1 VDHFTYEEF
10 LMTKNPRKRRE
21 FDTSFKLEV
30 VRMVKDQGL
39 SVTDVCRTMDLGETV
54 VRRWIKQY
62 ETELNGQSG
71 IGKPLTA
78 EQQRIRQLEAENRQ
92 LRMDTDIL
100 KNRPTRP
107 AEALMNRNSRRVHW
121 MYARTVA
128 VSFLEV

>member
-1 VDHFTYEEF
+1 
-10 LMTKNPRKRRE
+10 MTKNRRKRRE

-39 SVTDVCRTMDLGETV
+39 SVSDVCRTMDLGETV
-54 VRRWIKQY
+54 VRRWLKQY

-92 LRMDTDIL
+92 LRMDNDIL
-100 KNRPTRP
+100 KK
-107 AEALMNRNSRRVHW
+107 ASAFF
-121 MYARTVA
+121 ARE
-128 VSFLEV
+128 LK